1 MTKKADLHKQWEIKE
16 KAKQQKLLDER
27 LAKEALEQKKV
38 SNVCFLYI
46 HLCSLLSN

>member
-38 SNVCFLYI
+38 CVSKCLFLV
-46 HLCSLLSN
+46 HTSVLSA